1 MSIYAYR
8 VGDPSTESAH
18 LNISR
23 LGFSIVLLHSKSDGL
38 FLKKGGLVHVLLFCS
53 LCSSLVI

>member
-1 MSIYAYR
+1 MSMYACR
-8 VGDPSTESAH
+8 VGDPSTENAH

-23 LGFSIVLLHSKSDGL
+23 LGFSIVLYSKSDKL
-38 FLKKGGLVHVLLFCS
+38 FLKKGGLVHVLLSCS